1 MSEFNYK
8 KYWIKRHEKIKDY
21 SSVGI
26 KSIGNRANEL
36 SYDIL
41 LKRYKEVLGRLNI
54 KKGARFLDA
63 GSGIGILSNFLA
75 KNKFNVTAIDIST
88 EALDQI
94 KNKRIKTYC
103 SKISTFKNGNFEAV
117 QCFDVLYHIT
127 DDREWQKSIRA
138 LCALSKDYVILHR
151 VF

>member
-75 KNKFNVTAIDIST
+75 KNNAYPLSSYKA
-88 EALDQI
+88 
-94 KNKRIKTYC
+94 R
-103 SKISTFKNGNFEAV
+103 
-117 QCFDVLYHIT
+117 FDFLLKLKP
-127 DDREWQKSIRA
+127 EQ
-138 LCALSKDYVILHR
+138 
-151 VF
+151 